1 MSGSLKTQCGSNRD
15 ELLYGQQ
22 PGTRH
27 DEIPSGAH
35 LTKLPVGIFGTTAA
49 GWRHLYKG
57 NRV

>member
-35 LTKLPVGIFGTTAA
+35 LTKIARGDFWDDGRWLASS
-49 GWRHLYKG
+49 L
-57 NRV
+57 